1 MSFKNAFKCKNCPE
15 TNSEKGCPLWWEIMF
30 TQDTTGEQK
39 MEKNCG
45 YILLPQLL
53 IMTAKSANHT
63 TYAAYDMRNKVV
75 KNINKVIGA
84 VKDKLEL
91 PDELKLEVVEDETPL
106 LEEGEGIDG

>member
-30 TQDTTGEQK
+30 TQDNTGEQK
-39 MEKNCG
+39 MQKDCG
-45 YILLPQLL
+45 YKLLPQLL

-75 KNINKVIGA
+75 KNVNKVITA
-84 VKDKLEL
+84 VKDKLEI

-106 LEEGEGIDG
+106 QLEEKHGSS